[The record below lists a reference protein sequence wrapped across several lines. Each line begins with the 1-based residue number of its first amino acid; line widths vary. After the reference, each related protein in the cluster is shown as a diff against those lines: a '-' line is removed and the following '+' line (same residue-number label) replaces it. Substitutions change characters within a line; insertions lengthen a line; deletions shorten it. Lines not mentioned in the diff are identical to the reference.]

1 VVQACLFAKIAL
13 QTQAEYFYAGPADT
27 LKKVYQAL
35 STRQTLE
42 KKETG
47 ISGLLAL
54 AAALLVIASAE
65 LSILWFNR
73 VG

>member
-1 VVQACLFAKIAL
+1 MVQACLFAKIAL
-13 QTQAEYFYAGPADT
+13 QTQAEYFYAGTADT

-73 VG
+73 IA

>member
-1 VVQACLFAKIAL
+1 MVQACLFAKIAL
-13 QTQAEYFYAGPADT
+13 QTQAEYFYAGTADT
-27 LKKVYQAL
+27 LKKVSQAL